1 MGLLELMTS
10 DPAAFAIYLIAIIY
24 GITIHEFSHCYTAYV
39 FGDDS
44 QIDNK
49 RLSLNPL
56 RHIDPMGILFL
67 IFFGIGWGRTSVIDP
82 SRIDKKRYKFAMFM
96 ISIAGILANFLSALF
111 FALLLKLS
119 VVYNWL
125 QYDGLAGNFLAT
137 MIYINTAL
145 ATFNLIPLY
154 PLDGAKIVEILIPN
168 RFNGVKVF
176 LAKYS
181 NILLIALLLISSF
194 IDLPINFLFAPAIKL
209 ISKIFG
215 I

>member
-1 MGLLELMTS
+1 MGLLELMTTNV
-10 DPAAFAIYLIAIIY
+10 PMFIIYLLAIVY

-44 QIDNK
+44 QIANK

-56 RHIDPMGILFL
+56 RHIDPMGLIFL
-67 IFFGIGWGRTSVIDP
+67 IFFGIGWGKTSVIDP
-82 SRIDKKRYKFAMFM
+82 TRLDKKRYKFALFM
-96 ISIAGILANFLSALF
+96 VSIAGILANFLSALF

-119 VVYNWL
+119 AVYNWL
-125 QYDGLAGNFLAT
+125 QYDGFAGNFLAT

-154 PLDGAKIVEILIPN
+154 PLDGSKIVNILLPDKLN
-168 RFNGVKVF
+168 NVKKF
-176 LAKYS
+176 LARYS
-181 NILLIALLLISSF
+181 NILLIVLLLLSSLF
-194 IDLPINFLFAPAIKL
+194 DFPINFLFEPTINL